1 MNSIEKRT
9 LIHWL
14 MAGAA
19 LYISDMCGNLA
30 STCNWAELAVLV
42 DPKWP
47 PGSFCLFYGLIFIY
61 FFRYESSN
69 LMFQSFYINSMKKGS
84 KVPLSDNL
92 SQVVIKQ
99 PVNLLYTMWHMV

>member
-14 MAGAA
+14 MAGAD
-19 LYISDMCGNLA
+19 LYVLDMCGNLA

-84 KVPLSDNL
+84 KVPF
-92 SQVVIKQ
+92 K
-99 PVNLLYTMWHMV
+99 